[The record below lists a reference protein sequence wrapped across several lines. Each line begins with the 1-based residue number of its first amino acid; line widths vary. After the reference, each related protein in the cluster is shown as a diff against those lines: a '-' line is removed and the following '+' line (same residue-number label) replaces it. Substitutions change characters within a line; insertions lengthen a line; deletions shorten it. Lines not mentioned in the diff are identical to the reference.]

1 MNLNRLNEFSL
12 NEFIFN
18 IQFLK
23 DWIKKI
29 KIRIGIR
36 YASYI
41 MVTIT
46 SSLIIKELIIQ
57 YRAAAEELSGGVK

>member
-1 MNLNRLNEFSL
+1 MNLNRLNEFM
-12 NEFIFN
+12 FN

-46 SSLIIKELIIQ
+46 SSLIIKEVIIQ
-57 YRAAAEELSGGVK
+57 YTS